1 MSVSLPLETMT
12 IEEKLQAMEALW
24 ADLSRNAPDVQ
35 PPAWHGKVLQDIETA
50 IERGEESYQDWETV
64 KKQLRDELE

>member
-12 IEEKLQAMEALW
+12 VEEKLQAMEALW
-24 ADLSRNAPDVQ
+24 ADLNRNAQDVQ
-35 PPAWHGKVLQDIETA
+35 PPAWHGKVLQDIEVA
-50 IERGEESYQDWETV
+50 IERGEESYEDWETV